1 EGYETIFGHQRSD
14 EPMPPE
20 SWYDNLHPDEIDE
33 ILKNAD
39 VAIKERQPS
48 LSREM
53 RFRCAD
59 GSFKTVLDKLVI
71 VYDDNGAPAK
81 IIGAMQDITERKENE
96 KAVRKLNEQLN
107 EHAIELARS
116 NEELERFAYVASH
129 DLQEPLR
136 MVGSFLQL
144 LQKKYRDKLDATAHQ
159 YIDFA
164 VDGSVRMK
172 KLINDLLEYAR
183 VGTDREAFFKVDM
196 GAVVNDVLR
205 DFKRASENG
214 VFRVGFMPWVKGQ
227 KTQLTQVM
235 NNLIGNALKY
245 NKSETPEVEIGC
257 TESDTEWQFYIKD
270 NGIGIEEK

>member
-1 EGYETIFGHQRSD
+1 
-14 EPMPPE
+14 
-20 SWYDNLHPDEIDE
+20 
-33 ILKNAD
+33 AD

-107 EHAIELARS
+107 EHAIELAKS

-136 MVGSFLQL
+136 MVSSFLQL
-144 LQKKYRDKLDATAHQ
+144 LQKKYEAQLDEKANQ
-159 YIDFA
+159 YINFA
-164 VDGSVRMK
+164 VDGADRMK
-172 KLINDLLEYAR
+172 RLILDLLEYSR
-183 VGTDREAFFKVDM
+183 VGTNKDKLVPTDMNEVAAQMLQNFSNRITEKEASIQI
-196 GAVVNDVLR
+196 GELPVVNGNR
-205 DFKRASENG
+205 
-214 VFRVGFMPWVKGQ
+214 
-227 KTQLTQVM
+227 TQLTQLLQ
-235 NNLIGNALKY
+235 NLVSNALKY
-245 NKSETPEVEIGC
+245 NTSFVPEVEIGC
-257 TESDTEWQFYIKD
+257 TEEADCWKFHVKD
-270 NGIGIEEK
+270 NGIGIDPKFADKIFIIFQRLHNRNQFSGTG